1 MKVLLENWGITPL
14 TAGLAAGILLLV
26 IAGAV
31 YLIAARIIFKNKV
44 KAALAD
50 PEKMDVF
57 RSKYPP
63 GVLLKRSGRMEK
75 YAQSFGSRLIID
87 TGLASLWAETLESKL
102 RHKDMRRVLA
112 YCPESSLFTAFTA
125 SLNNPKLKPLF
136 IQWMDEKGEDE
147 ALRILAT
154 VCRGEIFD
162 GAKGLEILGNQIDTI
177 REMTGDP
184 EWHSRFF
191 AYQII
196 LEDTEDRSIRA
207 LWDAFDDSYPAIRKK
222 VTDQFNAP
230 DREKLYKKLWDL
242 VTGDPVYEVRR
253 SAKDRIVKDF
263 SDLYQPDYKNMK
275 KPAALRLLGLLD
287 EDSDDDRDMAVTY
300 LQNDDLELRYP
311 AARFLEKCGVLKRM
325 LTEATLEDR
334 EDLNRKLDLLSKA
347 AEVNISSF
355 LECLTSESS
364 PGALFIGARLLR
376 QKGSRRAFIPLGQGV
391 FRFFQTQPLSPE
403 LKEIYTLT
411 LEGISER
418 GGEEA
423 LTLYL
428 SELKTRKGDPEFL
441 AELLSRIP
449 LRADYLFLP
458 VLEEFFKD
466 PAFPLPEEL
475 VRYLSGLPSDQLIPL
490 IFDILNAPRGVYAHG
505 VRISALKLLGELKQ
519 PYLLQR
525 ILETLP
531 VLPQKEAREY
541 APILKQY
548 PTALFEERV
557 GALFESSDG
566 QLRAS
571 LLAIL
576 PATGNRSFMK
586 EIRASLNDAD
596 PDVRIAAIWSLLEF
610 QELKLLNQETSMLR
624 DPVER
629 VRIATARV
637 LGEQGTA
644 SALEALGQI
653 LKDPNEVSPVKKAAI
668 AGLGFSK
675 TTQSIDML
683 VETLDE
689 QKDFAAEVIAAL
701 GEKTD
706 RKSLTHIIEL
716 FKDAAPELRE
726 SLVNVFIH
734 MSEEAEA
741 AVLDL
746 LKTDVASLRPYL
758 AEILETTGYVEKTI
772 RKLSHRDV
780 KVRKEAALW
789 LSLLETRSAFRG
801 IVLAA
806 RDPDQDVRV
815 LVVKALEKLNT
826 PEGRAILDSLKEDP
840 DRRIRKYTLWAMER
854 LHTLD
859 QE

>member
-1 MKVLLENWGITPL
+1 MKVLWETWGITPL
-14 TAGLAAGILLLV
+14 AAGVAAGILLL
-26 IAGAV
+26 II
-31 YLIAARIIFKNKV
+31 IAAAYLTVRRIVFKNRV

-50 PEKMDVF
+50 PEKMESF
-57 RSKYPP
+57 RQKYSP
-63 GVLLKRSGRMEK
+63 VELLKKSRRMEK
-75 YAQSFGSRLIID
+75 YASLWGSRLITE
-87 TGLASLWAETLESKL
+87 TGLAPLWAVTLSEKM
-102 RHKDMRRVLA
+102 RPKDMRRVLA
-112 YCPESSLFTAFTA
+112 FCPESNLFTAFTA

-136 IQWMDEKGEDE
+136 VQWMEEKGEDQ

-154 VCRGEIFD
+154 VCRGEVFD
-162 GAKGLEILGNQIDTI
+162 GVKGLEILGNKIDTI

-196 LEDTEDRSIRA
+196 LEDREDRSIRA
-207 LWDAFDDSYPAIRKK
+207 LWDAFTDSYPAIRKK
-222 VTDQFNAP
+222 VTDQFDTPERAKMY
-230 DREKLYKKLWDL
+230 RQLWEL

-263 SDLYQPDYKNMK
+263 ADLYQPDYKNLK

-287 EDSDDDRDMAVTY
+287 MDSDDDRDLAVTY
-300 LQNDDLELRYP
+300 LQNSDLELRYP

-325 LTEATLEDR
+325 LTEATLDDR
-334 EDLNRKLDLLSKA
+334 EDLNRKLDLLTKA
-347 AEVNISSF
+347 TEVNISSF
-355 LECLTSESS
+355 LESLTPDSA
-364 PGALFIGARLLR
+364 PGSLFIGARLLR
-376 QKGSRRAFIPLGQGV
+376 NKGNRTAFTPLGQGV
-391 FRFFQTQPLSPE
+391 FRFFRTQPLAPE

-418 GGEEA
+418 GGDDA
-423 LTLYL
+423 LKLLL
-428 SELKTRKGDPEFL
+428 SELKERKEDSDFL
-441 AELLSRIP
+441 AELLPRIP

-458 VLEEFFKD
+458 VLEGFFKD
-466 PAFPLPEEL
+466 PAFPLPGEL
-475 VRYLSGLPSDQLIPL
+475 VNLLSRLPSDQLIPL
-490 IFDILNAPRGVYAHG
+490 IFDILNAPRGVHAHG
-505 VRISALKLLGELKQ
+505 VRISALKLLGDLKQ

-566 QLRAS
+566 QIRAS

-586 EIRASLNDAD
+586 EVRAALNDAD

-644 SALEALGQI
+644 AALEALEQT

-675 TTQSIDML
+675 APRSIDIL
-683 VETLDE
+683 IETLDDQE
-689 QKDFAAEVIAAL
+689 EFTSDIIAAMA
-701 GEKTD
+701 EKTD
-706 RKSLTHIIEL
+706 GKSLTHIIEL
-716 FKDAAPELRE
+716 FKDAAPELKE
-726 SLVNVFIH
+726 KLVKVFIH

-741 AVLDL
+741 ALLDL
-746 LKTDVASLRPYL
+746 LKTDVASLRSYI
-758 AEILETTGYVEKTI
+758 AEILETTGYVEQTI

-815 LVVKALEKLNT
+815 LVVKALEKLNS
-826 PEGRAILDSLKEDP
+826 PEGRTILDSLKEDP

-859 QE
+859 QD

>member
-1 MKVLLENWGITPL
+1 M
-14 TAGLAAGILLLV
+14 
-26 IAGAV
+26 
-31 YLIAARIIFKNKV
+31 
-44 KAALAD
+44 
-50 PEKMDVF
+50 
-57 RSKYPP
+57 
-63 GVLLKRSGRMEK
+63 
-75 YAQSFGSRLIID
+75 
-87 TGLASLWAETLESKL
+87 
-102 RHKDMRRVLA
+102 
-112 YCPESSLFTAFTA
+112 
-125 SLNNPKLKPLF
+125 
-136 IQWMDEKGEDE
+136 
-147 ALRILAT
+147 
-154 VCRGEIFD
+154 
-162 GAKGLEILGNQIDTI
+162 
-177 REMTGDP
+177 
-184 EWHSRFF
+184 
-191 AYQII
+191 
-196 LEDTEDRSIRA
+196 
-207 LWDAFDDSYPAIRKK
+207 
-222 VTDQFNAP
+222 
-230 DREKLYKKLWDL
+230 
-242 VTGDPVYEVRR
+242 RR
-253 SAKDRIVKDF
+253 SAKDRIIRDF
-263 SDLYQPDYKNMK
+263 SDRYAPDYKNLK
-275 KPAALRLLGLLD
+275 KLAARRLLGLLD
-287 EDSDDDRDMAVTY
+287 ADSDDDRDMAVTY

-311 AARFLEKCGVLKRM
+311 AAQFLEKCGVLRRM

-334 EDLNRKLDLLSKA
+334 EDLDRKLNLLTKA

-355 LECLTSESS
+355 LESLTPDSS
-364 PGALFIGARLLR
+364 SGALLIGARLLR
-376 QKGSRRAFIPLGQGV
+376 QKGSRKAFTPLAQGV
-391 FRFFQTQPLSPE
+391 FRFFHSHPLSPE

-411 LEGISER
+411 LEGISDR

-423 LTLYL
+423 LRLYL
-428 SELKTRKGDPEFL
+428 TELKERKGSPDFL
-441 AELLSRIP
+441 AELLPRIP
-449 LRADYLFLP
+449 QRADYLFLP
-458 VLEEFFKD
+458 LLEEFFKD
-466 PAFPLPEEL
+466 PGFPLPEEL
-475 VRYLSGLPSDQLIPL
+475 VSFLSRLPSDQLIPL
-490 IFDILNAPRGVYAHG
+490 IFEILNAPRGVYAHG

-557 GALFESSDG
+557 GALFETSDG

-576 PATGNRSFMK
+576 PATENRSFMK
-586 EIRASLNDAD
+586 EVRSALNDSD

-644 SALEALGQI
+644 AALEALGKT
-653 LKDPNEVSPVKKAAI
+653 LKDPNEVPPVKKAAI
-668 AGLGFSK
+668 AGLGFSQ
-675 TTQSIDML
+675 TAQSIDML
-683 VETLDE
+683 VETLDD
-689 QKDFAAEVIAAL
+689 QKDYTPEVIAAL
-701 GEKTD
+701 AEKTD
-706 RKSLTHIIEL
+706 RKSLTHMVEL

-726 SLVNVFIH
+726 EIVKVFVH

-758 AEILETTGYVEKTI
+758 AEILETTGYVELTI

-826 PEGRAILDSLKEDP
+826 PEGRTILDALKEDP

-854 LHTLD
+854 LQTLD